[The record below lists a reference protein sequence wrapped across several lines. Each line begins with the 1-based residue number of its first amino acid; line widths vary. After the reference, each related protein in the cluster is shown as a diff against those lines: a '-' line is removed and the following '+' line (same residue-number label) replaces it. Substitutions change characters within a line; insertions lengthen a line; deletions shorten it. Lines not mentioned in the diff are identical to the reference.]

1 MLSDFGD
8 HMAIEHIYQIGDEAR
23 TLKNKLHRHLEQKE
37 KINSGRLLFILTKL
51 CELHEATAMKLDE
64 VVERLVRFEDEVRK
78 GARPEMRA
86 VMKKKTR
93 RKKRRGW

>member
-1 MLSDFGD
+1 
-8 HMAIEHIYQIGDEAR
+8 MAIEHIYQIGDEAR
-23 TLKNKLHRHLEQKE
+23 ALKKKLHRHLEQKE
-37 KINSGRLLFILTKL
+37 KINSGRLLSILTEL

-64 VVERLVRFEDEVRK
+64 VVERLVRFEDEMRR
-78 GARPEMRA
+78 GRRPEMRA